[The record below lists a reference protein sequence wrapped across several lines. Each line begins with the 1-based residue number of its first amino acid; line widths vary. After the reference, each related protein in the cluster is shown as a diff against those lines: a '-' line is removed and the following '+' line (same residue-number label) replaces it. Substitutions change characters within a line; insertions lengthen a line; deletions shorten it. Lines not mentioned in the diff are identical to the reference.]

1 MRALNFSVSRVIT
14 PISWCYNVQ
23 IDGILL
29 FAERSC
35 LSKTGSSLEHPPYRR
50 QPYFQRTGEPEI

>member
-23 IDGILL
+23 IDGNLL
-29 FAERSC
+29 FAERSR
-35 LSKTGSSLEHPPYRR
+35 LSKMGSSLEHPYRR